1 MRGLKFYTD
10 QECGHTGQPSAVS
23 ERSSSDDGVGPN
35 MTSKNGPNVAA
46 RSLLY
51 LLFFF
56 FELLF
61 KSSSPA
67 RASLDTAPRAKH
79 TGHWPTKQ

>member
-1 MRGLKFYTD
+1 MVRPCQTGPNVAQAAFRARTGTARSQLNRGATMRGLKFYTD

-46 RSLLY
+46 RSL
-51 LLFFF
+51 
-56 FELLF
+56 
-61 KSSSPA
+61 
-67 RASLDTAPRAKH
+67 
-79 TGHWPTKQ
+79 W